1 MKHPGSDMEKLVWK
15 IGLKNA
21 GQRNINEKTIK

>member
-1 MKHPGSDMEKLVWK
+1 MKHPGSDREKLVWK
-15 IGLKNA
+15 IDLKKA